1 MNIFHYNEKDGHTYT
16 QHCGKWVMFPTHEN
30 GTIDFECMN
39 YCDEDNGIS
48 EHDKEQVLNFISQIE
63 NSMAEC

>member
-16 QHCGKWVMFPTHEN
+16 QHCGKWVMFPAHQD

-48 EHDKEQVLNFISQIE
+48 EHDKE
-63 NSMAEC
+63 